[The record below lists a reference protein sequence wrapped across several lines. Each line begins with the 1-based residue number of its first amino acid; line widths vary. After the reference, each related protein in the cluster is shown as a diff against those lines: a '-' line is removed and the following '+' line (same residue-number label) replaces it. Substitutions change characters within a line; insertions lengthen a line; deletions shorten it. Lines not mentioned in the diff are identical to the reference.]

1 MCVCLIEKEENTETK
16 VPWTTLEK
24 TFTKGSCPSHRITKT
39 SCHSQRTNYKHPAP
53 PNLECGCSLFLHS
66 TEVPPY
72 RWVSVMHGQSLH
84 LGGVVG
90 TPQKPFV
97 QILNINDNH
106 WITASNRFCGPNE
119 LCIYDTKFNKNTQQ
133 KLSSLLCPQAPQF
146 LIRKPAVQMQ
156 QATSNCGLFALAFA
170 SVLCEL
176 ETLYRALQNK
186 VAPVFPYKNIQAKPE
201 RPKVQVEVEC
211 TCRTSYN
218 RTVKTAHTTSC
229 CVKKKVDH
237 RAKTKI
243 LAFHLD
249 VAKVDIAKCGA
260 TYLQFYLVL
269 ILDIMLQNE

>member
-1 MCVCLIEKEENTETK
+1 MI
-16 VPWTTLEK
+16 TT
-24 TFTKGSCPSHRITKT
+24 GSQQVIVSVDPMNFAFMTQNLTRI
-39 SCHSQRTNYKHPAP
+39 HSKSSLRYFVHKHPSSWSESLP
-53 PNLECGCSLFLHS
+53 CRCSRQPAIVDFLHW
-66 TEVPPY
+66 P
-72 RWVSVMHGQSLH
+72 LH
-84 LGGVVG
+84 
-90 TPQKPFV
+90 
-97 QILNINDNH
+97 
-106 WITASNRFCGPNE
+106 
-119 LCIYDTKFNKNTQQ
+119 
-133 KLSSLLCPQAPQF
+133 
-146 LIRKPAVQMQ
+146 
-156 QATSNCGLFALAFA
+156 
-170 SVLCEL
+170 
-176 ETLYRALQNK
+176 QNK

-218 RTVKTAHTTSC
+218 RTVKTAHTKSC